1 MTSVDVIVP
10 CYRYGRYLRECVGS
24 ALAQSGV
31 EVRVLIIDDHS
42 PDDTPQVG
50 QQLAAEDARV
60 SYRRHA
66 QNMGHIATYN
76 EGLDWAAA
84 DYLLLLSA
92 DDYLLPGA
100 LARAVAVMDAE
111 PGMGLCFGNA
121 LELLPDGSTTQ
132 AGTGALVCGAPAS
145 QAMAGMAFI
154 ELSRSSG
161 VTNIV
166 PTPTAV
172 VRTAMQMRLG
182 GYRAELPH
190 TADLE
195 LWLRLAAHGP
205 VGFVGADQAVYRRHA
220 ANMSLA
226 YLGDQCIA
234 DLRQRRAAVE
244 WFCNASSNVL
254 PNPQALHQRLL
265 ERLSLEAI
273 GRASS
278 AFNDGRPEASTQ
290 LRAFA
295 LELNPGA
302 RRSLPWARLALKRRI
317 GNRALRALLPS
328 VGALRKTVARVF
340 G

>member
-1 MTSVDVIVP
+1 MSSLDVIVP
-10 CYRYGRYLRECVGS
+10 CYGYGRYLIECVRS
-24 ALAQSGV
+24 VLTQSGV
-31 EVRVLIIDDHS
+31 DVRVLIIDDHS

-50 QQLAAEDARV
+50 QQLAAEDTRV

-76 EGLDWAAA
+76 EGIDWAVA

-100 LARAVAVMDAE
+100 LSRAAALMDAS

-121 LELLPDGSTTQ
+121 LELLPDGSMEQ
-132 AGTGALVCGAPAS
+132 ASTGTLMCGASAS
-145 QAMAGMAFI
+145 QTMAGVAFI

-172 VRTAMQMRLG
+172 VRTAMQKGLG
-182 GYRAELPH
+182 GYRPELPH

-205 VGFVGADQAVYRRHA
+205 VGFVSVDQAVYRRHA

-226 YLGDQCIA
+226 YLGDMCIA
-234 DLRQRRAAVE
+234 DLRQRRAAIE
-244 WFCNASSNVL
+244 LFCNACTNVL
-254 PNPQALHQRLL
+254 PERVALRQRLL

-278 AFNDGRPEASTQ
+278 AFNDGRPEASRQ
-290 LRAFA
+290 LGAFA

-302 RRSLPWARLALKRRI
+302 TRSLPWVRLALKRRI
-317 GNRALRALLPS
+317 GNRASRALLPT